1 MKNILELPMYFGHK
15 LNLPDPSKS
24 RRGRPNKHHSPD
36 KETKTKNVER
46 CLQSDMAFSDEK

>member
-1 MKNILELPMYFGHK
+1 MYFGHK

-46 CLQSDMAFSDEK
+46 CLQSDMAFSDEKG